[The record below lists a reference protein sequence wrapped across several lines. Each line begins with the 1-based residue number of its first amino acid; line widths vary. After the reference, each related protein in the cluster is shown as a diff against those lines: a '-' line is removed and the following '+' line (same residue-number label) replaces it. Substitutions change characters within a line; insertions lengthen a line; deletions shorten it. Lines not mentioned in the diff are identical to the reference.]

1 MIIVYICLNN
11 SQINSNETKNKIP
24 GRETLDQN
32 IQKNAIISLL
42 MDSKDVM
49 DIYTRLSEHFG
60 DQMWWPAD
68 TPFEVMIGAILTQQT
83 AWRNVEISIKNL
95 KNAGLLEIEPL
106 VKAPIEKVENCV
118 RPSGFF
124 RQKAKRIKSLAHH
137 LWEDYEGDLDSFF
150 GKDVETLRSELL
162 NLEGI
167 GPETADSILLYADSK
182 LKFVVDAYTFRT
194 FKRLGKDFK
203 GSYKMAQDFFEEKLP
218 EDLKLYRNYHALI
231 VELGKNFCR
240 TKPLCSNC
248 PLNSRCEYNINK

>member
-1 MIIVYICLNN
+1 MNN
-11 SQINSNETKNKIP
+11 LKTDSYETIHQFP
-24 GRETLDQN
+24 GYAALDQN
-32 IQKNAIISLL
+32 IQKNAIISHL

-49 DIYTRLSEHFG
+49 DIYERLSEHFG

-95 KNAGLLEIEPL
+95 KSAGLLEIEQL
-106 VKAPIEKVENCV
+106 AKAPIEKVENCV

-137 LWEDYEGDLDSFF
+137 LWEDYKGELDFF
-150 GKDVETLRSELL
+150 FEKDVETLRNELL
-162 NLEGI
+162 DLEGI

-194 FKRLGKDFK
+194 FKRLGMDFK
-203 GSYKMAQDFFEEKLP
+203 GSYKMAQDFFEENLP

-248 PLNSRCEYNINK
+248 PLNSRCEFNLKV

>member
-1 MIIVYICLNN
+1 MMTMNIKFIEVGLW
-11 SQINSNETKNKIP
+11 TKTFKKMQSYH
-24 GRETLDQN
+24 TF
-32 IQKNAIISLL
+32 

-49 DIYTRLSEHFG
+49 DIYACLSGHFG

-83 AWRNVEISIKNL
+83 AWKNVEQSIKNL
-95 KNAGLLEIEPL
+95 KSSGLLEIKPL
-106 VKAPIEKVENCV
+106 AKASIERIEDCV

-137 LWEDYEGDLDSFF
+137 LLEQYEGDLDFF
-150 GKDVETLRSELL
+150 FSKDVETLRKELL

-182 LKFVVDAYTFRT
+182 IKFVVDAYTFRT
-194 FKRLGKDFK
+194 FKRLGMDFK
-203 GSYKMAQDFFEEKLP
+203 GSYKRAQDFFQAKLP

-231 VELGKNFCR
+231 VELGKNYCK
-240 TKPLCSNC
+240 TKPLCSHC
-248 PLNSRCEYNINK
+248 PLKKRCDYNLNK